1 MRCVWIALCSNMKSA
16 IFGRLR
22 AVSGFLVHI
31 VAFPGEKASAWWGS
45 MLFDARFGADLTLFR
60 AHF

>member
-1 MRCVWIALCSNMKSA
+1 MWIALCSNMKSA

-31 VAFPGEKASAWWGS
+31 VAFPGEKASAWWGRCYS
-45 MLFDARFGADLTLFR
+45 MLDLEPI
-60 AHF
+60 